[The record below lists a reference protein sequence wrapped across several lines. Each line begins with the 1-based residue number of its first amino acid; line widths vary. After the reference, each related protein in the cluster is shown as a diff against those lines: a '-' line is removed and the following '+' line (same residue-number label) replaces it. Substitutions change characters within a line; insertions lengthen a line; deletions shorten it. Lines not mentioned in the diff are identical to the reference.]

1 MMYLEPLYAI
11 VIQTTATKITYV
23 IVTFQM
29 DYNAKFVMEKV
40 DNVAVLQTMDNL

>member
-11 VIQTTATKITYV
+11 VIQTIATKTTYV
-23 IVTFQM
+23 NVTFQM

-40 DNVAVLQTMDNL
+40 DNVAVLQTMENL